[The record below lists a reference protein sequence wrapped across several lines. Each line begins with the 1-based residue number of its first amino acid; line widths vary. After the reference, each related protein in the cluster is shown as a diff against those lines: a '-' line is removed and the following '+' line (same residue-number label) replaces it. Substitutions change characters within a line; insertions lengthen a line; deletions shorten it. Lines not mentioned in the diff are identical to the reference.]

1 MNILWKLG
9 NINQISIIWQKLA
22 SIVED
27 EITGIKKDIVQILG
41 ILYRDHDI

>member
-22 SIVED
+22 CIVEN
-27 EITGIKKDIVQILG
+27 EVIGIKEDIVQILG
-41 ILYRDHDI
+41 ILYHDHDI

>member
-1 MNILWKLG
+1 MNILCKLG

-22 SIVED
+22 CIVED
-27 EITGIKKDIVQILG
+27 EIIGIKKDIVQILG